1 MSEKILRELRLKC
14 NFKRIVL
21 NPQIFSIAENSN
33 TSRQVIIDSLIP
45 SLIHV
50 FKKLYGLFMMFP
62 VRLPGTLDVKMKIIS
77 TYSWAHSPY
86 WIINT

>member
-14 NFKRIVL
+14 SFKRIVL

-50 FKKLYGLFMMFP
+50 FIYSKHLSKLWAKWIAIIAGRLYVYLF
-62 VRLPGTLDVKMKIIS
+62 LQKLI
-77 TYSWAHSPY
+77 
-86 WIINT
+86 